1 MTDSPKKSVRVRFA
15 PAPTGPLH
23 VGSVRTALFNWL
35 FARQNDG
42 KFVLRIEDT
51 DIERSEAKY
60 EKDILESLKWLG
72 LDWDEGVADAPIKNS
87 ELKMQ
92 NYIGEY
98 GPYRQSERMDI
109 YEKYLQKLLND
120 DWVYYCF
127 CTKEELEN
135 ERQAMIS
142 QGLAPKYSGKCR
154 ALSKE
159 ESEER
164 IAKGEEAVIRFKMP
178 SVEVEFND
186 LIRGKLRFDAGLI
199 GDIVIAKNLKSPLFI
214 FAGLVDDFEMKITHV
229 IRGEDHLSNTPKQ
242 ILIGR
247 ALGFDEIKYAHLP
260 LILAPDRSKLSKRY
274 LETSVDDY
282 RKQGYLSEA
291 MINFLALL
299 GWHPV
304 VEQNS
309 LRGKS
314 LIEGEQN
321 SGQDEPLKEKEIFT
335 IQELINEFEIKRVQ
349 KAGAVFNIEKLDWFN
364 TQYIKNSDATDL
376 AEQLKDFIP
385 DDWFENKE
393 LLVKII
399 ELDKE
404 RMKKLSDFKDLADF
418 FFKLPDYEEKLL
430 AWQNM
435 PEEKILANLQLL
447 SAEIEK
453 ISEADFTIGNLTQV
467 IMPLTEV
474 WGRGELL
481 WPLRAALS
489 GKQASPGPFEIME
502 ILGKEESLKRIKVA
516 IKKVK

>member
-23 VGSVRTALFNWL
+23 VGGVRTALFNWL

-42 KFVLRIEDT
+42 KFILRIEDT

-72 LDWDEGVADAPIKNS
+72 IDWNEGVIGERD
-87 ELKMQ
+87 
-92 NYIGEY
+92 YIGDY

-159 ESEER
+159 ESEKR
-164 IAKGEEAVIRFKMP
+164 IAKDEQAVIRFKTP
-178 SVEVEFND
+178 SVEVGFND
-186 LIRGKLRFDAGLI
+186 LIRGKVSFNTGLI
-199 GDIVIAKNLKSPLFI
+199 GDIVIAKNLKAPLFV
-214 FAGLVDDFEMKITHV
+214 FAGTVDDSEMKITHI

-242 ILIGR
+242 ILIGK
-247 ALGFDEIKYAHLP
+247 ALGFDELKYAHLP
-260 LILAPDRSKLSKRY
+260 LILSPDRSKLSKRY
-274 LETSVDDY
+274 LETSLDDY
-282 RKQGYLSEA
+282 RKQGYLAEA
-291 MINFLALL
+291 MVNFLALL
-299 GWHPV
+299 GWHPKDDREV
-304 VEQNS
+304 LSRQD
-309 LRGKS
+309 
-314 LIEGEQN
+314 LIR
-321 SGQDEPLKEKEIFT
+321 
-335 IQELINEFEIKRVQ
+335 EFDIKRVQ
-349 KAGAVFNIEKLDWFN
+349 KAGAVFSIEKFDWFN
-364 TQYIKNSDATDL
+364 AQYIKTSDATDL
-376 AEQLKDFIP
+376 AKRLKDFIP
-385 DDWFENKE
+385 EDWFENEE
-393 LLVKII
+393 LLVRAI
-399 ELDKE
+399 EIEKE
-404 RMKKLSDFKDLADF
+404 RIKKLTDFKELADF
-418 FFKLPDYEEKLL
+418 FFELPDYEPKLL

-435 PEEKILANLQLL
+435 SEDKILANLQLL

-453 ISEADFTIGNLTQV
+453 APESDFTQENLARI

-481 WPLRAALS
+481 WPLRVALS
-489 GKQASPGPFEIME
+489 GKHASPGPFEIME

-516 IKKVK
+516 IKKI